1 MAQQM
6 ETKTEKEVLQQ
17 DNIFEVE
24 MHINSDVEGGVDIE
38 HDCIDGFLLF
48 L

>member
-1 MAQQM
+1 M
-6 ETKTEKEVLQQ
+6 ETKTEKEVLHQ